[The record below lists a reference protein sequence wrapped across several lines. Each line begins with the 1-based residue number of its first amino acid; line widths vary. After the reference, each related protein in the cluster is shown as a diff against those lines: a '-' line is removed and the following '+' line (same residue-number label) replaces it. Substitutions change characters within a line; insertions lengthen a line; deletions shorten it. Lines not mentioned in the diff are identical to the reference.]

1 MLRGSVAAMTNQP
14 AATWSCLG
22 EALPNLGF
30 VGSVHSENKSRN

>member
-1 MLRGSVAAMTNQP
+1 MLRGSIASITSEL

-30 VGSVHSENKSRN
+30 VGSLHS